1 MINVHTK
8 RVQLIMIH
16 FFLIFFILTARLFIN
31 TALSIIYWGSWSRH
45 WFRQWCAFGVGPSV
59 CPVTS
64 AFNSL
69 VYPFGEEALTIIH
82 CNTHLLNEMA
92 VRFIDIKY
100 SLRISV
106 FLARAETVA
115 LVNSKPSYFP
125 VFNFQCLILK
135 LNSNKPHSSA
145 PSLLN
150 INLTVSATFT
160 VLHTST
166 VPVSFTFTFTVLF
179 WQVLS
184 YQSQIREYFV

>member
-1 MINVHTK
+1 
-8 RVQLIMIH
+8 
-16 FFLIFFILTARLFIN
+16 
-31 TALSIIYWGSWSRH
+31 
-45 WFRQWCAFGVGPSV
+45 
-59 CPVTS
+59 
-64 AFNSL
+64 
-69 VYPFGEEALTIIH
+69 
-82 CNTHLLNEMA
+82 MA

-184 YQSQIREYFV
+184 YQSQIREYFVQILQNKIKHNLQRAHNNTASKQSWYYFTFQKNLIFQVLLYMSSVYFYYSLFISIYQKIKQNKYYGNSVYITKTFIRHKL